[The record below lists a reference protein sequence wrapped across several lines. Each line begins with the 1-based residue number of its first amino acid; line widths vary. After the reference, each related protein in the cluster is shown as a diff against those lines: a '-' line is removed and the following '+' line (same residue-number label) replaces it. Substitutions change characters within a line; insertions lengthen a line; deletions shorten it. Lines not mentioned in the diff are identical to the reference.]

1 MFKLISIGSKIVF
14 AVPKCYYRR
23 GVNLHEK
30 CEAWL
35 HSNWRFYILQF
46 IFIVALISTW
56 NGKVRANILEACET
70 KCTRKS
76 LQKEKANFI
85 FYITL
90 RDHYKFCKGRE
101 NRIMWLRKPK
111 AFHSSACILEQSP
124 FMYNDRF
131 HRPDIIMSDIMREVL
146 LISHCNHMFSQSLY
160 QVYAFDYINVQYIF

>member
-1 MFKLISIGSKIVF
+1 MLLPKGSKFTWKMWSLIALKLKVLYPS
-14 AVPKCYYRR
+14 VY
-23 GVNLHEK
+23 
-30 CEAWL
+30 
-35 HSNWRFYILQF
+35 FYCGF
-46 IFIVALISTW
+46 DF
-56 NGKVRANILEACET
+56 NMKRGKVRANILEACET

-111 AFHSSACILEQSP
+111 AFHSLACILEQSP

-146 LISHCNHMFSQSLY
+146 LISHCNHVFSQSLY
-160 QVYAFDYINVQYIF
+160 QVYAFDYFNVQYIF

>member
-1 MFKLISIGSKIVF
+1 MKNVKLDCTQIEGFISFSLF
-14 AVPKCYYRR
+14 
-23 GVNLHEK
+23 LLWLWFQHETARS
-30 CEAWL
+30 EPI
-35 HSNWRFYILQF
+35 FYKHAKLNVQ
-46 IFIVALISTW
+46 
-56 NGKVRANILEACET
+56 E
-70 KCTRKS
+70 KS

-160 QVYAFDYINVQYIF
+160 QVYAFDYFNVQYIF